1 MLRRWLTPKS
11 RKFRYLATSS
21 ALLLAIVMLF
31 LLGRW
36 YFLVPD
42 FSGNWYF
49 KGGDYL
55 LIKQDGDHFE
65 IERIDPAMQKTYE
78 KGSGVIKGRR
88 MEFNLEP
95 IYTAIE
101 ASWN

>member
-1 MLRRWLTPKS
+1 MLKSQKGINQNTGLRHWLTPKS
-11 RKFRYLATSS
+11 SKFRYLAISS
-21 ALLLAIVMLF
+21 ALLLVIVVSP

-36 YFLVPD
+36 YFLAPD

-65 IERIDPAMQKTYE
+65 VERIEPAMQK
-78 KGSGVIKGRR
+78 
-88 MEFNLEP
+88 NL
-95 IYTAIE
+95 
-101 ASWN
+101 